1 MCCFKN
7 TKQKKKNVLLLFTKN
22 QHVGLWLIVHVTLKF
37 FNSYLRVL
45 MSKFRLDGLNS
56 GELCYVYIYGKKTE
70 NNEYEIECASN
81 SVEL

>member
-1 MCCFKN
+1 M
-7 TKQKKKNVLLLFTKN
+7 LLLFTKN

-37 FNSYLRVL
+37 FNSYLM
-45 MSKFRLDGLNS
+45 MSKFRLHGLNS

-70 NNEYEIECASN
+70 NNEYEIGCASN

>member
-1 MCCFKN
+1 MCCFNN
-7 TKQKKKNVLLLFTKN
+7 TKQKKNVLLLFTKN

-45 MSKFRLDGLNS
+45 MSKFRLDGFNS

-70 NNEYEIECASN
+70 NNEYEIGCASN

>member
-1 MCCFKN
+1 M
-7 TKQKKKNVLLLFTKN
+7 LLLFTKN

-37 FNSYLRVL
+37 SNSYLRVL
-45 MSKFRLDGLNS
+45 MIKFRLDGLNS

-70 NNEYEIECASN
+70 NNEYEIRCASN